1 MIPRYTRPAMAALW
15 SEANKFSVWLDIE
28 LLAAEKMAQMGIIP
42 KGAPA
47 RMRQRAR
54 FNVRHIEKLEET
66 TRHDVIAFLKDVGR
80 HLGADERFLHY
91 GLTSSDVVDT
101 AQSVRMVRAGEILLD
116 SLQAPIRRTASL
128 ARKNID
134 APVAGRTHG
143 VFAEPTSLGLKFA
156 LWHADLKRGRR
167 RLKSAIHS
175 MAVGKLSGSVGN
187 FAHLDPRVEAHVCR
201 KLKLR
206 PAPISTQVLQRDRH
220 AEYVFAVA
228 VLGATCE
235 KIAQE
240 IRLLHRTEVGEVS
253 EGFATGQRGS
263 SSMPHKKN
271 PIHCERIC
279 GLARVLRGHVQTAL
293 ENVALWHERDIT
305 HSSAERVIIADA
317 TILLDYM
324 LSLLDTIL
332 AGLRID
338 RSRARD
344 NIRRL
349 GGEMFSQRLLL
360 KLSEQMGSR
369 DRAYALVQR
378 LALARDS
385 EQGFEDRV
393 RKNAP
398 IRRYL
403 NRDDLDTVFDFRPY
417 LRRARAI
424 LKRALAAP

>member
-1 MIPRYTRPAMAALW
+1 
-15 SEANKFSVWLDIE
+15 
-28 LLAAEKMAQMGIIP
+28 
-42 KGAPA
+42 
-47 RMRQRAR
+47 
-54 FNVRHIEKLEET
+54 
-66 TRHDVIAFLKDVGR
+66 
-80 HLGADERFLHY
+80 
-91 GLTSSDVVDT
+91 
-101 AQSVRMVRAGEILLD
+101 
-116 SLQAPIRRTASL
+116 
-128 ARKNID
+128 
-134 APVAGRTHG
+134 
-143 VFAEPTSLGLKFA
+143 
-156 LWHADLKRGRR
+156 
-167 RLKSAIHS
+167 
-175 MAVGKLSGSVGN
+175 
-187 FAHLDPRVEAHVCR
+187 
-201 KLKLR
+201 
-206 PAPISTQVLQRDRH
+206 
-220 AEYVFAVA
+220 
-228 VLGATCE
+228 
-235 KIAQE
+235 
-240 IRLLHRTEVGEVS
+240 
-253 EGFATGQRGS
+253 
-263 SSMPHKKN
+263 
-271 PIHCERIC
+271 
-279 GLARVLRGHVQTAL
+279 
-293 ENVALWHERDIT
+293 
-305 HSSAERVIIADA
+305 
-317 TILLDYM
+317 M